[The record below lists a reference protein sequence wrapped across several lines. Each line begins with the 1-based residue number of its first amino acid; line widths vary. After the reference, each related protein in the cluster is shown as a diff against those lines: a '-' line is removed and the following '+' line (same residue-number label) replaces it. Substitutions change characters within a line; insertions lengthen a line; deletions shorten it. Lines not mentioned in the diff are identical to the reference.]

1 MIRTLLLVTG
11 FGTAIALVCLTAA
24 ASIAGH
30 DISDG
35 YSLSFS
41 ENDNHFGVRKDEAVK
56 PEPVETRT
64 LAWAGGEVLT
74 ISAPVEVVY
83 TQGPT
88 VSVTATGPKSLVERL
103 TLENG
108 RLSLKDGPGV
118 VKTISLKLNGHGLD
132 IDGGDDSIRVT
143 ITAPSVKQ
151 FEVAGTGDL
160 TIHGYDQPKLDLRV
174 SGAGE
179 VEAFGRTDA
188 LELDISGN
196 GDANLE
202 ALKAVDADISISGAG
217 DADISATG
225 KVAVDVSGM
234 GDVTLK
240 TKAASV
246 STDISGAGEVHQE

>member
-30 DISDG
+30 DISNG
-35 YSLSFS
+35 YSISFM
-41 ENDNHFGVRKDEAVK
+41 ENDNHIGFRKDQDVK
-56 PEPVETRT
+56 PEPVETKT

-88 VSVTATGPKSLVERL
+88 VSVSATGPKSLVDRL
-103 TLENG
+103 VLDNG

-118 VKTISLKLNGHGLD
+118 VKTISLKLNEHGLD
-132 IDGGDDSIRVT
+132 VDGGDDTIRVT

-151 FEVAGTGDL
+151 FEVAGMGDL
-160 TIHGYDQPKLDLRV
+160 TIHGYDQPELDLRI

-179 VEAFGRTDA
+179 AEVFGKTEA

-202 ALKAVDADISISGAG
+202 ALKAVDADVSISGAG

-225 KVAVDVSGM
+225 KVSVDVSGM

-240 TKAASV
+240 TKPTSL
-246 STDISGAGEVHQE
+246 STDISGAGEVTQE